1 MASTKKAVAYLRVS
15 TEGQEDKFGLEAQRQ
30 QIQDYADENGY
41 DIVSWHEEVGSGA
54 KERPIL
60 ESIVEGT
67 VVANPPIEAVLV
79 YKNDRVARDM
89 KLYFYYLFKLEQ
101 KNIRLI
107 AVKEDFGNYDPSIVS
122 LLRAM
127 FQFVAEQERTNITR
141 RTLAGRKVKAQV
153 GGYCGGKTPYGYK
166 SENKELIVDEY
177 EAEVVR
183 TIFDCKSRGM
193 SDALIVNRLTELG
206 FKTRAGSLFQ
216 SSNIISIRK
225 HEKLYRGY
233 YKYSDT
239 EWVKGRHEPI
249 LPEEEV

>member
-1 MASTKKAVAYLRVS
+1 MKNAVAYLRVS

-30 QIQDYADENGY
+30 QIQNYADENNY
-41 DIVSWHEEVGSGA
+41 NIVSWHEEVGSGA

-60 ESIVEGT
+60 ESIVEGG
-67 VVANPPIEAVLV
+67 VVTNPPIDAVLV

-101 KNIRLI
+101 KGIKLI
-107 AVKEDFGNYDPSIVS
+107 AVKEDFGNYDPSIVG

-127 FQFVAEQERTNITR
+127 FQFVAEQERMNITK
-141 RTLAGRKVKAQV
+141 RTMAGRIVKAQS
-153 GGYCGGKTPYGYK
+153 GGFCGGKTPYGYR
-166 SENKELIVDEY
+166 SDNHELVIDEN

-183 TIFDCKSRGM
+183 EIFYCKSRGM
-193 SDALIVNRLTELG
+193 TDSATVMHLTENG
-206 FKTRAGSLFQ
+206 YRTRSGSLFQ
-216 SSNIISIRK
+216 SANIISIRK

-239 EWVKGRHEPI
+239 EWVKGVHEPI
-249 LPEEEV
+249 LTEE